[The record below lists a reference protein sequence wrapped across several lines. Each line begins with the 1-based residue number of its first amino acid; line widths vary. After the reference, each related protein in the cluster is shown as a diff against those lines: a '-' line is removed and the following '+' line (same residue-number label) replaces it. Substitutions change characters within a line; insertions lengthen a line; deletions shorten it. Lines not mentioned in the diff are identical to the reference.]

1 MIRFRYE
8 AADALGKLETGHV
21 EADSQGAALAG
32 LRSRGLTALHI
43 HPTVRPAAVG
53 RRVCSVHGS
62 RTATWRRSPGIDEA
76 LSATVE
82 QAERK
87 HIIQTLGE
95 VRTDVRSGMR
105 LAEALAA
112 RPRDFPDIYRALIA
126 AGEESGDL
134 AQVMERLADY
144 IEERNMLRGKILTA
158 FIYPCVVGLVSIA
171 IVIFL
176 LSYVVPQ
183 VVSAF
188 SQARQDLPGLTLA
201 MLAASDFIRTWGLM
215 CLVGIVAMAWGW
227 RIYLRNPLARLAWH
241 SRVLCRCCGRW
252 KRRAR
257 RFSQMTRLSQSV
269 SAATAKVREGG
280 QPGGCVACRKSLS
293 AAVDSPDRQ
302 WREDRRFATH
312 ARARCTNPVQRHR
325 TACDGHDRTART
337 VDDCDHGR
345 GGAGHRDGGSAADYR
360 DQSIGQLNRWQRS
373 KRPSIRRAFRSTGQQ
388 RGSDFTCT
396 GLGLDIGRHF
406 VGCQRRVAV
415 GRRPANAGAP
425 GAGNRRA
432 VDQRTAVTVNAA
444 AVIPCNL
451 AATADTAYI
460 KRITFRKDLRTFA
473 HAVGITE
480 WVHFVT
486 GTAHVVVIVKMH
498 LAKADAGCACRDIFE

>member
-43 HPTVRPAAVG
+43 QPDGPA
-53 RRVCSVHGS
+53 SGS
-62 RTATWRRSPGIDEA
+62 RSQSLFSTRLSDSDLASVTRQMASLLGAGLPLDKA

-87 HIIQTLGE
+87 HIIQTLGD

-144 IEERNMLRGKILTA
+144 IEERNILRGKILTA
-158 FIYPCVVGLVSIA
+158 FIYPGVVGLVSIA

-201 MLAASDFIRTWGLM
+201 MLAASDFIRAWGVM
-215 CLVGIVAMAWGW
+215 CLVSIVAMAWGW

-241 SRVLCRCCGRW
+241 SRVLRLPLVGRFVLGLNTA
-252 KRRAR
+252 RFASTLAILGGAGVPLLRALEAAR
-257 RFSQMTRLSQSV
+257 QTLSNDRLNQSV
-269 SAATAKVREGG
+269 SAATAKVREG
-280 QPGGCVACRKSLS
+280 V
-293 AAVDSPDRQ
+293 
-302 WREDRRFATH
+302 
-312 ARARCTNPVQRHR
+312 
-325 TACDGHDRTART
+325 
-337 VDDCDHGR
+337 
-345 GGAGHRDGGSAADYR
+345 
-360 DQSIGQLNRWQRS
+360 
-373 KRPSIRRAFRSTGQQ
+373 
-388 RGSDFTCT
+388 
-396 GLGLDIGRHF
+396 
-406 VGCQRRVAV
+406 
-415 GRRPANAGAP
+415 
-425 GAGNRRA
+425 
-432 VDQRTAVTVNAA
+432 
-444 AVIPCNL
+444 NL
-451 AATADTAYI
+451 AAALRVEKVFPPLLIHLIASGEKTGALPPMLERAAQTLSRDIERRAMGMTALLEPLMI
-460 KRITFRKDLRTFA
+460 VIM
-473 HAVGITE
+473 G
-480 WVHFVT
+480 
-486 GTAHVVVIVKMH
+486 GVVLVIVMAV
-498 LAKADAGCACRDIFE
+498 LLPIIEINQLVS